1 VRRLRDCL
9 AEQGGTAAIL
19 FGLAIVPIL
28 AFSGGVVDFARRADL
43 RTEMQTASDSAAL
56 AAARVIQQGQL
67 DRDADIEELR
77 AEAEDAARAL
87 FLATVTANGGE
98 APPEPQIVITDSL
111 VRVSADADIPTTFL
125 NVLGID
131 TLEAVTMSEVGLPEP
146 IIVEIA
152 LVLDYSGS
160 MAESD
165 KYIRMTNAATQ
176 FIGKVMEDRSDRTK
190 IGIVP
195 FSEFV
200 RAQVPGSVI
209 RDTAAGDANTMMTAC
224 LMNRD
229 YPYSAADSTPSTGIA
244 GSRWPA
250 ADPAGSECEEH
261 ADSGLLVQDLTTDF
275 ETLSDALAGMQPTGL
290 TNIALAAEMGWH
302 MLSPNRPFETARDY
316 SDEDLRKVL
325 ILLTD
330 GMQTV
335 EALGPG
341 GTSSTLEA
349 DEVTGEVCD
358 GMDAAGIQVFTIA
371 YDVSDPHVQ
380 DLLANCA
387 SSPSTFYDSQTPS
400 GIDGVFEGIFEQ
412 IAESVWLS
420 K

>member
-1 VRRLRDCL
+1 M
-9 AEQGGTAAIL
+9 L

-56 AAARVIQQGQL
+56 AAARVMQDGL
-67 DRDADIEELR
+67 LARNPDVEALR
-77 AEAEDAARAL
+77 TQARDAARAL
-87 FLATVTANGGE
+87 FLATVTANGGATLPDPVIE
-98 APPEPQIVITDSL
+98 ITDNV
-111 VRVSADADIPTTFL
+111 VRVSADADIDTTFL
-125 NVLGID
+125 DVLGID
-131 TLEAVTMSEVGLPEP
+131 TLEATTFSEVGLPEP

-160 MAESD
+160 MADND
-165 KYIRMTNAATQ
+165 KYIRMTDAATQ
-176 FIGKVMEDRSDRTK
+176 FVTKVMQDRADRTK

-200 RAQVPGSVI
+200 RANVPGSVV
-209 RDTAAGDANTMMTAC
+209 RDTPAGDANIPMTAC

-229 YPYSAADSTPSTGIA
+229 YPYSASDTTPSTGVA
-244 GSRWPA
+244 PSRWPA
-250 ADPAGSECEEH
+250 VDPAGAACQEH
-261 ADSGLLVQDLTTDF
+261 AANNLLVQDLTTDLGD
-275 ETLSDALAGMQPTGL
+275 LSAALQGMRPTGL

-302 MLSPNRPFETARDY
+302 MLSPSRPFETARDY
-316 SDEDLRKVL
+316 SDEDLHKVL

-335 EALGPG
+335 SAAGPSG
-341 GTSSTLEA
+341 ETSTLAA
-349 DEVTGEVCD
+349 DEVTAELCD
-358 GMDAAGIQVFTIA
+358 GMDAAGIRVFTIA
-371 YDVSDPHVQ
+371 YDIPDQRVQ

-387 SSPSTFYDSQTPS
+387 SSPSAFFDSQAPG
-400 GIDGVFEGIFEQ
+400 GIDNVFENIFEQ